1 MKRRGTGTLAVTLLT
16 YNGHPAGSRDTLPAP
31 NFRSR
36 FLNSFHCVRPKELL
50 TAIRA
55 FIKLQMPRNVRF
67 ALEIPPIIFPHQV
80 NFTASTGWTRRD
92 LHSGHLPG
100 VARRSYPQFPHNPAA
115 SFSFSTTPPSTLQAD
130 QQHRN
135 QHPIRIRHSITG
147 HGALRESSCARPMR
161 LYFCAHEYIA
171 PRLLDALDC
180 E

>member
-1 MKRRGTGTLAVTLLT
+1 MKRRGTGTLAVILPA
-16 YNGHPAGSRDTLPAP
+16 YNGYPARSRDTLPAP

-92 LHSGHLPG
+92 L
-100 VARRSYPQFPHNPAA
+100 
-115 SFSFSTTPPSTLQAD
+115 
-130 QQHRN
+130 QH
-135 QHPIRIRHSITG
+135 QSL
-147 HGALRESSCARPMR
+147 A
-161 LYFCAHEYIA
+161 
-171 PRLLDALDC
+171 RLLDTRK
-180 E
+180 